1 MEIWAVTTNILSINQ
16 LEKSWGLIWSKGVP
30 MLTKLLP
37 FLVFY
42 ISQSFKVVTFTPES
56 MCVVQLSM
64 NPETLSFIALY

>member
-1 MEIWAVTTNILSINQ
+1 MGSD
-16 LEKSWGLIWSKGVP
+16 LIKGGPDVNK
-30 MLTKLLP
+30 TAAF